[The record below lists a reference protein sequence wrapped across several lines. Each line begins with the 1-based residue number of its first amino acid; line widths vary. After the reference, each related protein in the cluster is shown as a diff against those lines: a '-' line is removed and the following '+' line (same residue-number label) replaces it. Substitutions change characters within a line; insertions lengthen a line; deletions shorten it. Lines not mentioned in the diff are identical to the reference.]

1 MLIISLIRC
10 IIGTYIPRTIS
21 VKKEILRA
29 SLSNKA
35 AFCESDFPLD
45 TTAPFVFCALPCLGI
60 YIAGLTCFSS
70 HVSRR
75 VLRVRFNIDK
85 HKLLHDRDKK
95 QPAHAGLKPWE
106 CFGSWILPNL
116 LNATQYEAIT
126 SSSGCLVWFGV
137 FATWLDP
144 WPWTLALSIPSTTSI
159 PHLSF
164 LRPNSWSNARIW
176 TGGKSVG
183 ENATLT

>member
-1 MLIISLIRC
+1 MSDKVLISLIRC
-10 IIGTYIPRTIS
+10 IIGTHIPRKIS

-95 QPAHAGLKPWE
+95 QPANAGLKP
-106 CFGSWILPNL
+106 
-116 LNATQYEAIT
+116 
-126 SSSGCLVWFGV
+126 
-137 FATWLDP
+137 
-144 WPWTLALSIPSTTSI
+144 
-159 PHLSF
+159 
-164 LRPNSWSNARIW
+164 
-176 TGGKSVG
+176 
-183 ENATLT
+183 